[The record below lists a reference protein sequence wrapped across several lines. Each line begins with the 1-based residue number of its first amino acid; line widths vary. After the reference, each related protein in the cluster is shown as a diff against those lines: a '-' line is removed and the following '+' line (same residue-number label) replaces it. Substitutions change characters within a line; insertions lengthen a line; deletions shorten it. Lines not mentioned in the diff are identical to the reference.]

1 MFLNQPFNLLL
12 TIIVIFFS
20 KTVYAG
26 DLAYPMIKIPSLD
39 NEFISTTIYNENNK
53 KNMTVSLINP
63 KNNII
68 KKARNITY
76 VTDNRKVIDEFFSV
90 DNGDI
95 TLFILTRNELD
106 EKSGFKGVSY
116 NTFLYDIYDNN
127 IDLIIPP
134 INVFMNCI
142 DGVDLE
148 KKSERICPYKTKKQ
162 ILEYFKH

>member
-20 KTVYAG
+20 KTLYAG

-39 NEFISTTIYNENNK
+39 NEFISTIIYDENNK
-53 KNMTVSLINP
+53 INMTVSLINP

-68 KKARNITY
+68 KKARDITY

-95 TLFILTRNELD
+95 TLFILTSNELD

-116 NTFLYDIYDNN
+116 NTFLYDIYHNN
-127 IDLIIPP
+127 IDLIMPP

-148 KKSERICPYKTKKQ
+148 KNQNVFAHIKLRSKY
-162 ILEYFKH
+162 

>member
-12 TIIVIFFS
+12 TIIVIFSS
-20 KTVYAG
+20 KIVYAG
-26 DLAYPMIKIPSLD
+26 DLAYPMIKVPSLD
-39 NEFISTTIYNENNK
+39 NAFISTTIYNDDT
-53 KNMTVSLINP
+53 KNSMTISLINP
-63 KNNII
+63 KKNII
-68 KKARNITY
+68 KKARDIIY

-90 DNGDI
+90 DNGNI
-95 TLFILTRNELD
+95 TLFVLTRNELD

-116 NTFLYDIYDNN
+116 NIFLYDIYDNN

-134 INVFMNCI
+134 INAFMNCI

-148 KKSERICPYKTKKQ
+148 KNSERICQYKTKKQ